1 MEHQNEVEWVETMV
15 GRRVQIR
22 IKNTRVDAGIILS
35 AEVTKIENITCVNEF
50 VLVLMALDGKVVRD
64 FVVIVSLE

>member
-1 MEHQNEVEWVETMV
+1 MENQNEVEWVESMV
-15 GRRVQIR
+15 GRRVRIHIRNTQI
-22 IKNTRVDAGIILS
+22 DASIILS

-50 VLVLMALDGKVVRD
+50 VHTLMILDGKVVRD